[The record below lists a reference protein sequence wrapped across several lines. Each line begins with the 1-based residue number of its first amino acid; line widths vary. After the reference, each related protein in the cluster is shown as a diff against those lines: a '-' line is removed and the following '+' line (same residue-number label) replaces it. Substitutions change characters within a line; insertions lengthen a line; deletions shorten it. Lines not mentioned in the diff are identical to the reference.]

1 VRQQSRS
8 PQQQQQQ
15 VFTAFSVINRQQ
27 LPSSVGRHNSNQA
40 RNSHTSCSIHSYCKL
55 CQTALHT
62 AVSQQHA
69 LAAAAAA
76 ATTATVPCRTQ
87 LQGLRDKFASA
98 KKCPDYV
105 DVAAQCR
112 ALCVAARTGQLRRA
126 QQHQVGAC
134 KVP

>member
-8 PQQQQQQ
+8 PQQQQ
-15 VFTAFSVINRQQ
+15 VFTAVSVINRQQ
-27 LPSSVGRHNSNQA
+27 LPSSIGRHNNSNQA

-69 LAAAAAA
+69 LAAAAA